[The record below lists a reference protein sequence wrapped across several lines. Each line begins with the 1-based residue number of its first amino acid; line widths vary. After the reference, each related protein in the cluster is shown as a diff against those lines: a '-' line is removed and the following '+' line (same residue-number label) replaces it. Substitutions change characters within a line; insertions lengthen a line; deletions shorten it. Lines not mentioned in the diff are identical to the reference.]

1 MGGFCGG
8 GSGSVGAAN
17 TPDNDT
23 GGSGNSLK
31 ETLANIFTLNDGAS
45 YVGGQ
50 LVDDKTGQR
59 ITSGGTSSAGKVIS
73 GSANNESNDMQGPMP
88 AGINF
93 AGSSVRPIGVLPS
106 SNRDNRTFTLD
117 QQSKFTQKNTPKE
130 DLANALTLFDGAKF
144 VGGHLLDERTGESLT
159 GGGYATNKLTGRP
172 DRIYGVADDFSNN
185 APLEQGGMSDEDYTL
200 ALQKFK
206 IRQSQLQNIAPS
218 DAEYFG
224 SFAAGLVLPPIGGY
238 VADKMLGG
246 GINARRA
253 NMDQHQAALDGG
265 ATPEMSED
273 GNTYLGYNKNGTFIP
288 YIEEPTAPV
297 VNTGQSDGN
306 NSQDPLLDPS
316 LGGLGSGVYDPYSA
330 TDDNDE
336 GKVVI
341 PQVDVEPIPANKNLD
356 ENAILYAGP
365 MYEYWQDNFLPE
377 LVRSMPNIT
386 IDQIDESFRIYR
398 DRQKRLASPRPSPKT
413 IY

>member
-1 MGGFCGG
+1 MCFG
-8 GSGSVGAAN
+8 VGAAN
-17 TPDNDT
+17 TPGNDNT
-23 GGSGNSLK
+23 EKSGNSLK
-31 ETLANIFTLNDGAS
+31 ERLANIFTPNDNME
-45 YVGGQ
+45 YQ
-50 LVDDKTGQR
+50 D
-59 ITSGGTSSAGKVIS
+59 
-73 GSANNESNDMQGPMP
+73 
-88 AGINF
+88 
-93 AGSSVRPIGVLPS
+93 GVLMNTSQGKDNYTKVPYKAGAFYNIPDKS
-106 SNRDNRTFTLD
+106 NINVTNTNRDDRIFNTDDIESFE
-117 QQSKFTQKNTPKE
+117 KQKNSPKE
-130 DLANALTLFDGAKF
+130 NLANLLKPFDGAKYI
-144 VGGHLLDERTGESLT
+144 GGNLIEEKTGRSLT
-159 GGGYATNKLTGRP
+159 GGGYVTNKAGVKQYV
-172 DRIYGVADDFSNN
+172 YGVADDFANN
-185 APLEQGGMSDEDYTL
+185 AALEQGGMSNKDYTRAL
-200 ALQKFK
+200 A
-206 IRQSQLQNIAPS
+206 RQSQLQNIAPS
-218 DAEYFG
+218 EAEYFT
-224 SFAAGLVLPPIGGY
+224 SLLPGLALPGIGGFIGNL
-238 VADKMLGG
+238 ALQG

-273 GNTYLGYNKNGTFIP
+273 GNTYLGYNKNGTFMP

-297 VNTGQSDGN
+297 VNAEQSDGN
-306 NSQDPLLDPS
+306 DSQDPLLNPS

>member
-31 ETLANIFTLNDGAS
+31 ETLANIFTPNDNMK
-45 YVGGQ
+45 YE
-50 LVDDKTGQR
+50 D
-59 ITSGGTSSAGKVIS
+59 
-73 GSANNESNDMQGPMP
+73 
-88 AGINF
+88 
-93 AGSSVRPIGVLPS
+93 GVLMNTSQGKDNYTKVRDKAGAFTNIPDKS
-106 SNRDNRTFTLD
+106 NINVDNTNRDDRIF
-117 QQSKFTQKNTPKE
+117 NTDDIANFEKQE
-130 DLANALTLFDGAKF
+130 NSLSENLANFFKPFDGAKYI
-144 VGGHLLDERTGESLT
+144 GGNLIDEKTKRSLT
-159 GGGYATNKLTGRP
+159 GGGYATNKAGVKNY
-172 DRIYGVADDFSNN
+172 IYGVADDFTNN
-185 APLEQGGMSDEDYTL
+185 AQPKQGGMSNEDYAT
-200 ALQKFK
+200 ALKVFK
-206 IRQSQLQNIAPS
+206 RRQSQLQNIAPS
-218 DAEYFG
+218 NAEYIT
-224 SFAAGLVLPPIGGY
+224 SFLPGLVSPGIGGFIGNL
-238 VADKMLGG
+238 ALQG

-265 ATPEMSED
+265 ATPEMSKD
-273 GNTYLGYNKNGTFIP
+273 GNSYLGYNKNGTFMP

-297 VNTGQSDGN
+297 VNTEQPDGN
-306 NSQDPLLDPS
+306 NRKDPLLDPS

>member
-185 APLEQGGMSDEDYTL
+185 APLEQGGMSNEDYGL
-200 ALQKFK
+200 ALKKFK

-238 VADKMLGG
+238 VAGKMLEG

-253 NMDQHQAALDGG
+253 MMDQHQAALDGG
-265 ATPEMSED
+265 AEAVMEN
-273 GNTYLGYNKNGTFIP
+273 GVYLGYKTDDGVVK
-288 YIEEPTAPV
+288 YEEPTAPV
-297 VNTGQSDGN
+297 VNTEQPYDN
-306 NSQDPLLDPS
+306 DSQDPLLDPNRGA
-316 LGGLGSGVYDPYSA
+316 LNPEIIGRPVDGYGPNFVGSGSDQDIVT
-330 TDDNDE
+330 TDLPD
-336 GKVVI
+336 I
-341 PQVDVEPIPANKNLD
+341 NLNEWGSEAGQD
-356 ENAILYAGP
+356 AILRGK
-365 MYEYWQDNFLPE
+365 FLIDVLPGLRDKNSNMTQKE
-377 LVRSMPNIT
+377 INDAFLLYKLRTTT
-386 IDQIDESFRIYR
+386 INN
-398 DRQKRLASPRPSPKT
+398 RLQTP
-413 IY
+413 

>member
-265 ATPEMSED
+265 ATPEMSKD
-273 GNTYLGYNKNGTFIP
+273 GNSYLGYNKNGTFVP

-297 VNTGQSDGN
+297 VNAEQSDGN
-306 NSQDPLLDPS
+306 DSKDPLLNRNLGALNMG
-316 LGGLGSGVYDPYSA
+316 LGGGVYDPYLV
-330 TDDNDE
+330 TDGNDQDIVTKYLPDINLNE
-336 GKVVI
+336 WGSEAGQDGILRGK
-341 PQVDVEPIPANKNLD
+341 
-356 ENAILYAGP
+356 
-365 MYEYWQDNFLPE
+365 FL
-377 LVRSMPNIT
+377 
-386 IDQIDESFRIYR
+386 IDELPGLR
-398 DRQKRLASPRPSPKT
+398 DKNPNMTQKEIDDAFLLYKLRTTTINNRLQTT
-413 IY
+413 IAN

>member
-1 MGGFCGG
+1 MCFGV
-8 GSGSVGAAN
+8 GSAN
-17 TPDNDT
+17 TPGNDNT
-23 GGSGNSLK
+23 EKSGNSLK
-31 ETLANIFTLNDGAS
+31 ERLANIFTPNDNME
-45 YVGGQ
+45 YQ
-50 LVDDKTGQR
+50 D
-59 ITSGGTSSAGKVIS
+59 
-73 GSANNESNDMQGPMP
+73 
-88 AGINF
+88 
-93 AGSSVRPIGVLPS
+93 GVLMNTSQGKDNYTKVPYKAGAFYNIPDKS
-106 SNRDNRTFTLD
+106 NINVTNTNRDDRIFNTDDIESFE
-117 QQSKFTQKNTPKE
+117 KQKNSPKE
-130 DLANALTLFDGAKF
+130 NLANLLKPFDGAKYI
-144 VGGHLLDERTGESLT
+144 GGNLIEEKTGRSLT
-159 GGGYATNKLTGRP
+159 GGGYVTNKAGVKQYV
-172 DRIYGVADDFSNN
+172 YGVADDFANN
-185 APLEQGGMSDEDYTL
+185 AALEQGGMSNKDYTRAL
-200 ALQKFK
+200 A
-206 IRQSQLQNIAPS
+206 RQSQLQNIAPS
-218 DAEYFG
+218 EAEYFT
-224 SFAAGLVLPPIGGY
+224 SLLPGLALPGIGGFIGNL
-238 VADKMLGG
+238 ALQG

>member
-31 ETLANIFTLNDGAS
+31 ETLANIFTPNDNMK
-45 YVGGQ
+45 YE
-50 LVDDKTGQR
+50 D
-59 ITSGGTSSAGKVIS
+59 
-73 GSANNESNDMQGPMP
+73 
-88 AGINF
+88 
-93 AGSSVRPIGVLPS
+93 GVLMNTSQGKDNYTKVRDKAGAFTNIPDKS
-106 SNRDNRTFTLD
+106 NINVTNTNRDNRIFNTDDIERFE
-117 QQSKFTQKNTPKE
+117 KQKNSPKE
-130 DLANALTLFDGAKF
+130 NLANFLKPFDGAKYL
-144 VGGHLLDERTGESLT
+144 GGNLIDEKTGQSLT
-159 GGGYATNKLTGRP
+159 GGGYATNRAGVKQY
-172 DRIYGVADDFSNN
+172 IYGVADDFANN
-185 APLEQGGMSDEDYTL
+185 AALEQGEMSNEDYTL
-200 ALQKFK
+200 ALA
-206 IRQSQLQNIAPS
+206 RQSQLQNIAPS
-218 DAEYFG
+218 NAEYFT
-224 SFAAGLVLPPIGGY
+224 SFLPGLVAPGLGGFIGNL
-238 VADKMLGG
+238 ALQG

-265 ATPEMSED
+265 ATPEMSKD
-273 GNTYLGYNKNGTFIP
+273 GNTYLGYNKNGTFMP

-306 NSQDPLLDPS
+306 NRKDPLLNRN

-365 MYEYWQDNFLPE
+365 MYQYWQDNFLPE